1 MIGYYPRLENP
12 FYPAIYTLPQKI
24 YSITI
29 KAKSK
34 SKWLFSLFVLF
45 LLIELLSFSHLCF
58 MFVYRF
64 NGSRAI
70 LSGPAGGVVG
80 YALTTFHKET
90 ELPVIGFD
98 MGGKSILMAY
108 ITLKN

>member
-1 MIGYYPRLENP
+1 
-12 FYPAIYTLPQKI
+12 
-24 YSITI
+24 
-29 KAKSK
+29 
-34 SKWLFSLFVLF
+34 
-45 LLIELLSFSHLCF
+45 

-108 ITLKN
+108 ITLKD